1 LLGVEED
8 IVMSTFGRHLRE
20 LWPLDPAVNYLNH
33 GGYGVTPHEVLKVQ
47 AELHARIEKNP
58 TQFMTLE
65 YPKAVRE
72 AAAVLA
78 RYVGAAPEDL
88 VFIDNATSGCNAVLQ
103 SQDLKPGDEIL
114 VNTLTYGAVAK
125 AARYAAA
132 RTGATV
138 VTAEIPVPSMNDDDI
153 LAAFAQC
160 LSARTRVVVVDHIV
174 SPTGLL
180 MPVRQIAALVHKA
193 GARVLVDG
201 AHVPGHLPL
210 DVTQIGADWYVANCH
225 KWLFAPRAC
234 GFMWASG
241 AARDMVHPLSMS
253 HGFGQG
259 FAAEFDWTGTRDPTA
274 FLSVPSAI
282 AFHERMGGRD
292 LMERNMAL
300 AYDMGVELA
309 AAWGT
314 EIAADDGMTS
324 AMVAIRLPEKMAAS
338 GEEAIALRTWL
349 SKEKATEVALG
360 YYSGAAWLRVAAQ
373 AYNAREDYA
382 LLMSVLESR

>member
-1 LLGVEED
+1 
-8 IVMSTFGRHLRE
+8 MTRYGRHLRD

-47 AELHARIEKNP
+47 AGLHARIERNP

-65 YPKAVRE
+65 YPSAIRE

-78 RYVGAAPEDL
+78 RFVGASADDL

-103 SQDLKPGDEIL
+103 SQALKPGDEIL
-114 VNTLTYGAVAK
+114 VTNLTYGAVTK

-132 RTGATV
+132 RVGATV
-138 VTAEIPVPSMNDDDI
+138 VTADIPIPAMNDDDI
-153 LAAFAQC
+153 LAAFAER
-160 LSARTRVVVVDHIV
+160 LSERTRIAVVDHIV

-180 MPVRQIAALVHKA
+180 MPVRQIAALVHEA

-210 DVTQIGADWYVANCH
+210 NVTQTGADWYVANCH

-234 GFMWASG
+234 GFLWASG
-241 AARDMVHPLSMS
+241 TARDMVHPLSMS
-253 HGFGQG
+253 HGYGQG

-274 FLSVPSAI
+274 FLSVPAAI
-282 AFHERMGGRD
+282 AFHERLGGRT
-292 LMERNMAL
+292 LMDRNMTLAHDMAL
-300 AYDMGVELA
+300 AQAE
-309 AAWGT
+309 AWGT

-324 AMVAIRLPEKMAAS
+324 AMVAIRVPERLAAS
-338 GEEAIALRTWL
+338 AGQAMALRTWL
-349 SKEKATEVALG
+349 STERATEVALG
-360 YYSGAAWLRVAAQ
+360 FYNGAAWLRIAAQ
-373 AYNAREDYA
+373 AYNAPEDYA
-382 LLMSVLESR
+382 LLCEVLKRR